1 MDISRVQRG
10 ERIAIYG
17 GIALAVGL
25 FLRWHDVTVKN
36 TSFPLGPLSGWDA
49 HPLMRWFLLAGAL
62 APLILAYII
71 AQNHALSWPRGQVT
85 MVVAVAAFGL
95 VFYNGVL
102 DRPTE
107 SNSFVSLEYG
117 WFISLL
123 GTILMLYGSVR
134 RQAETEIRRKPPGT
148 I

>member
-17 GIALAVGL
+17 AIALAAGV
-25 FLRWHDVTVKN
+25 FLRWHDVIAG
-36 TSFPLGPLSGWDA
+36 SDLPHGPLSGWDA
-49 HPLMRWFLLAGAL
+49 HPTMRWLLLAAAA
-62 APLILAYII
+62 APLILAWII
-71 AQNHALSWPRGQVT
+71 ANDKALSWPRGQMT

-95 VFYNGVL
+95 VFYKGGL
-102 DRPTE
+102 DQPGE
-107 SNSFVSLEYG
+107 SNSFVTLEYG
-117 WFISLL
+117 WYISLA
-123 GTILMLYGSVR
+123 GTLLMLYGSIR